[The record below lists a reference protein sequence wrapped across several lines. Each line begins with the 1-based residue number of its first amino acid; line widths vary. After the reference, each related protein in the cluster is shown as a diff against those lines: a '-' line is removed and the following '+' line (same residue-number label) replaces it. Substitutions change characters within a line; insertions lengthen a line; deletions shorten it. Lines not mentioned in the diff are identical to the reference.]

1 MFHHLEGTVS
11 EVAPDYA
18 VIDCFG
24 IGFAAMIT
32 PNTASTLKTG
42 QKAKLYVSE
51 AIGED
56 HFDLYG
62 FSTVSEKKYFEL
74 LTTVSGVGPKA
85 AMSIL
90 SYNSPDAITLAVA
103 GENEKA
109 FTACQGIG
117 KKTAQRIIL
126 ELKDKIAK
134 GMSIDVSA
142 GADFTYAAP
151 TGTEYDNAVAALSS
165 LGYSTPE
172 LMRIL
177 KQINTEGMSS
187 QDIIKSVLK
196 YMV

>member
-11 EVAPDYA
+11 EIAPDFA

-24 IGFAAMIT
+24 IGFSAMIT
-32 PNTASTLKTG
+32 PNTAAGLKTG
-42 QKAKLYVSE
+42 QKAKLFISE

-62 FSTVSEKKYFEL
+62 FSTYNEKKFFEL

-90 SYNSPDAITLAVA
+90 SYNSPDSITAAVA
-103 GENEKA
+103 QENEKA
-109 FTACQGIG
+109 FTMCQGIG

-126 ELKDKIAK
+126 ELKDKLAK
-134 GMSIDVSA
+134 GFTSDVAILDIPGTA
-142 GADFTYAAP
+142 GS
-151 TGTEYDNAVAALSS
+151 GTEYDNAVTALTT

-172 LMRIL
+172 IIRIL
-177 KQINTEGMSS
+177 KQINTENMST